1 MDGIKAF
8 VKGVIN
14 RMFPAKNVEQAL
26 KNRNMYIKYDAD
38 KDRAMAANVQ
48 RNGTLVQRLCKIS

>member
-1 MDGIKAF
+1 MLDKSLREGSDKQ
-8 VKGVIN
+8 
-14 RMFPAKNVEQAL
+14 NVPGKKCRAGTE
-26 KNRNMYIKYDAD
+26 NRNMYIKYDAD